1 MPRKRVAWSD
11 DAFSGLCDADEGRG
25 ALGIPALSAHPSQAD
40 SRSPVGLT
48 LQLRQDK
55 RITNSHHEFPA
66 CGEGSLCLLQG
77 LELKR
82 RVEPCKPLQD
92 DSCLL
97 LASSL
102 SSRNDRKRSLFREEP
117 CTHSSHEKLPVCLHT
132 MWDGQTCHDV
142 SNPYMRDA
150 AHVASTVGDGREVH
164 DGCRGLGRD

>member
-1 MPRKRVAWSD
+1 MPPRNASTSGSQQDVSNRCPSRGAWSD
-11 DAFSGLCDADEGRG
+11 DAFSGLCDADEERG

-82 RVEPCKPLQD
+82 CVEPCKTTRAYRSLPP
-92 DSCLL
+92 
-97 LASSL
+97 L
-102 SSRNDRKRSLFREEP
+102 SSRNDRKRSLFREEL
-117 CTHSSHEKLPVCLHT
+117 CTHSSHEKLLVCLHT
-132 MWDGQTCHDV
+132 MWDGQTCHEV
-142 SNPYMRDA
+142 SNPYKFVTR
-150 AHVASTVGDGREVH
+150 
-164 DGCRGLGRD
+164 

>member
-1 MPRKRVAWSD
+1 M
-11 DAFSGLCDADEGRG
+11 
-25 ALGIPALSAHPSQAD
+25 
-40 SRSPVGLT
+40 GLT

-97 LASSL
+97 LASSPPL
-102 SSRNDRKRSLFREEP
+102 SSRNDRKRSLFREEL
-117 CTHSSHEKLPVCLHT
+117 CTHSSHEKLLVCLHT

-142 SNPYMRDA
+142 SNPYTHDEIADA
-150 AHVASTVGDGREVH
+150 VG
-164 DGCRGLGRD
+164 